1 MEGATTVPQV
11 VANTLDDLRAEV
23 GRWRSAGLR
32 VALVPTMGA
41 LHEGHLALVR
51 RARRE
56 ADRTVVSIFV
66 NPAQFAPSEDFATYP
81 RTFEADCA
89 MLAGHGTNL
98 VYAPTAATMYPDGFS
113 TAIVPRGPALA
124 GLEDAF
130 RPHFFAGVA
139 TVVTKLLTQCG
150 PDVALFGEK
159 DFQQVRVVERVARD
173 LDLPVAV
180 LGVETV
186 READGLAMSS
196 RNRNLSERERAAAAT
211 LPRVG
216 RDLVMALRRHEP
228 PDAALLRGRTTLEQA
243 GFAVDYLAL
252 RDARTL
258 GPPIDGDATR
268 LLAAAR
274 LGTTRLIDNWPV

>member
-1 MEGATTVPQV
+1 MPQAVASTV
-11 VANTLDDLRAEV
+11 AELRAEV
-23 GRWRSAGLR
+23 ARWRAAGQR

-41 LHEGHLALVR
+41 LHDGHLALVR

-56 ADRTVVSIFV
+56 AHRTVASIFV
-66 NPAQFAPSEDFATYP
+66 NPTQFAPSEDFDTYP
-81 RTFEADCA
+81 RTFETDCA
-89 MLAGHGTNL
+89 MLANHGTDL
-98 VYAPTAATMYPDGFS
+98 VYAPTTAAMYPDGFS
-113 TAIVPRGPALA
+113 TAVEPKGPALA

-130 RPHFFAGVA
+130 RPRFFAGVA
-139 TVVTKLLTQCG
+139 TVVTKLFAQCG

-159 DFQQVRVVERVARD
+159 DFQQLRVVERTARD

-196 RNRNLSERERAAAAT
+196 RNRNLSDRERATAAV

-216 RDLVMALRRHEP
+216 RETAAALRSATTSE
-228 PDAALLRGRTTLEQA
+228 AALARGRATLEGA

-252 RDARTL
+252 RDAETL
-258 GPPIDGDATR
+258 GPLVQGGAAR
-268 LLAAAR
+268 LLAAVR
-274 LGTTRLIDNWPV
+274 LGATRLIDNWPV